1 MNRKALLVLAAA
13 VLTAASCTQ
22 FPSLSADPPAVHA
35 GTPAAVPLPAPA
47 PAPAASA
54 EPAPAP
60 RLVTVPG
67 SEESSDLAFNANGP
81 AVTETLQKTVDML
94 LQAKADNERLK
105 VALEDAQKKL
115 AEKDAQVQSL
125 TQQLDVASG
134 DVGKLQDSLEKW
146 KSDVLGFRDEM
157 RKADE
162 AEIEVLQQ
170 ILTLLKGFA
179 KEKPVQ

>member
-1 MNRKALLVLAAA
+1 MKPKALPVLAVA

-22 FPSLSADPPAVHA
+22 FPSLSADPPTVRA
-35 GTPAAVPLPAPA
+35 GSPVAAPA
-47 PAPAASA
+47 PAPAA
-54 EPAPAP
+54 PAPADPPPAP

-67 SEESSDLAFNANGP
+67 SEDSSDLAFNAKAP
-81 AVTETLQKTVDML
+81 AVTETLEKTVDML

-105 VALEDAQKKL
+105 AALADTEKKL
-115 AEKDAQVQSL
+115 AEKDASVQEL

-134 DVGKLQDSLEKW
+134 DVGKLQDALEKW
-146 KSDVLGFRDEM
+146 KTDVLGFRDEM
-157 RKADE
+157 RQADE

-179 KEKPVQ
+179 KEKPAE